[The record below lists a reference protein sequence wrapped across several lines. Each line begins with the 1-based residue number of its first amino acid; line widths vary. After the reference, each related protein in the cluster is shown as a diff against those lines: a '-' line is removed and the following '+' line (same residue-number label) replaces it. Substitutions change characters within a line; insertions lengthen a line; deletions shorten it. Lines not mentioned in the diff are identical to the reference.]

1 MSVSFSDMGHGVRL
15 VRFSGQSATQSFSRA
30 FLPEIAKA
38 INSGLSDSEVK
49 AMVLTGEGKFFSAG
63 ADISAFQKSIDD
75 GDSVEL
81 IRELTDIL
89 HPLLIKMR
97 TSKTIIIAALN
108 GASAGGGLG
117 LALACDARVAS
128 SEGRMAASY
137 SGIGLSPDG
146 GTTWLLPR
154 LVGEQIARKFFFENQ
169 IWSADEACVLGAIDE
184 VVSEESLID
193 RAIEIAN
200 HWSQWGSH
208 TKEATKHLLLTQNVN
223 DFETHLKHEQTLIG
237 AAGTTAAFAE
247 GVDAFLNKRKP
258 DFTRQE

>member
-1 MSVSFSDMGHGVRL
+1 
-15 VRFSGQSATQSFSRA
+15 
-30 FLPEIAKA
+30 
-38 INSGLSDSEVK
+38 
-49 AMVLTGEGKFFSAG
+49 MVLTGEGKFFSAG
-63 ADISAFQKSIDD
+63 ADIVAFQKSIED
-75 GDSVEL
+75 GDSVDL

-97 TSKTIIIAALN
+97 TSKTIIVAALN

-128 SEGRMAASY
+128 SQGRMAASY
-137 SGIGLSPDG
+137 SGIGLSPEG

-154 LVGEQIARKFFFENQ
+154 LVGEQVARKFFFENQ
-169 IWSADEACVLGAIDE
+169 IWSADEACALGAIDE

-200 HWSQWGSH
+200 HWSQWGNH

-223 DFETHLKHEQTLIG
+223 DFETHLKHEQTLIK
-237 AAGTTAAFAE
+237 AAGTTSAFAE

-258 DFTRQE
+258 DFSDKE